1 MAADQQLKN
10 SKTRTYVAKDFD
22 AFRGELLRY
31 ARTYFGDKIQDFS
44 EASMGGLLLDMAA
57 TVADS
62 MSFYLDHQFK
72 ELSWS
77 TVVEPGNLSR
87 MIREAGIKSKGA
99 SPATAT
105 VSIFLEVPS
114 KLVNGNYVPDESS
127 LPKVLQN
134 TQLVSSTNIKFSIA
148 EDVDFAEKNR
158 LGELRASYVVGTIDG
173 SGNPVTFLMRR
184 DVACVSGQVT
194 SESFK
199 IGSNP
204 TPFFTLSLSKT
215 DVSEILSVVDAS
227 GNQYYEVQALS
238 QDTVFKTF
246 PNMSTDS
253 EEVPRSI
260 EVIPA
265 PRRFITIADPLTR
278 TLTLQFG
285 GGNALT
291 VQDDAIPD
299 PETLSLPLY
308 GTTTLSRFS
317 IDPNALLQTKTLGVI
332 PSDTSLTVTYRY
344 GGGASHNV
352 AARSIRG
359 VSTLE
364 MEFPDTCA
372 ASTAKSVRA
381 SFDVRNDNPAVG
393 GDAAPSLEDLRG
405 QIPVARSQ
413 QDRIVTREDL
423 ISRVYTLPTKFGR
436 VYRAA
441 SRPNPDNPLAS
452 QLFVCS
458 KDSSGFLTTTSDT
471 LKKNLRTYLNE
482 FRLISDAIDILDA
495 RVINFRVRFT
505 VFVNPNSNK
514 ATTLQTVISR
524 LSDALSVSKF
534 QIDQPILLSDLQ
546 NIIINTPG
554 VLTLVNLKIE
564 SLSGTIQ
571 DRTYSDVSHN
581 IKQYTRR
588 GVVYGPPG
596 SIFELRYPKQDVIG
610 TAV

>member
-1 MAADQQLKN
+1 MPTDQQLKN
-10 SKTRTYVAKDFD
+10 AKTRTYVAKDFD

-57 TVADS
+57 SVADS

-77 TVVEPGNLSR
+77 TVTEPANLSR

-99 SPATAT
+99 SPSTVT
-105 VSIFLEVPS
+105 VSIFIEVPS
-114 KLVNGNYVPDESS
+114 KVVSGKYVPDEST
-127 LPKVLQN
+127 LPKILQS

-148 EDVDFAEKNR
+148 ESIDFAEKNR
-158 LGELRASYVVGTIDG
+158 LGELRASYVVGTVDG
-173 SGNPVTFLMRR
+173 SGNPVTFLMKR
-184 DVACVSGQVT
+184 DVTCVSGQVT

-204 TPFFTLSLSKT
+204 TPFFTIALSKT
-215 DVSEILSVVDAS
+215 DVSEILSIIDSS

-238 QDTVFKTF
+238 QDTVFRTF

-278 TLTLQFG
+278 TLTVQFG

-291 VQDDAIPD
+291 VQDDTIPD
-299 PETLSLPLY
+299 PETLALPLY

-317 IDPNALLQTKTLGVI
+317 IDPNAMLQTKTLGVI
-332 PSDTSLTVTYRY
+332 PADTTLTVTYRY
-344 GGGASHNV
+344 GGGPSHNV

-359 VSTLE
+359 VSALE
-364 MEFPDTCA
+364 IEFPDTC
-372 ASTAKSVRA
+372 TATNAQNVRA
-381 SFDVRNDNPAVG
+381 SVDIRNDSPAVD
-393 GDAAPSLEDLRG
+393 GDSAPSLEDLRG

-423 ISRVYTLPTKFGR
+423 ISRIYTLPTKFGR

-452 QLFVCS
+452 QLFICS
-458 KDSSGFLTTTSDT
+458 KDSNGFLTVSSDT

-514 ATTLQTVISR
+514 STTLQTVITR

-546 NIIINTPG
+546 NVIINTPG
-554 VLTLVNLKIE
+554 VLTLVDLKVE
-564 SLSGTIQ
+564 SLSGQIQ
-571 DRTYSDVSHN
+571 DRTYSSVTHN

-610 TAV
+610 TAI